1 MDVMPRLV
9 DYKVSILLFAR
20 CFKSSNT
27 SPTETLLNSNS
38 SGRLYGVFTTW
49 STNKYWVG
57 AGVYIEETQ
66 TKMCFK
72 LPEEYNIFQVK
83 ITAIIIYMIKI
94 LPRALDDIFT
104 T

>member
-1 MDVMPRLV
+1 MDVMPRLL
-9 DYKVSILLFAR
+9 DYKVSFLLFTS
-20 CFKSSNT
+20 CFKSSIT

-38 SGRLYGVFTTW
+38 SGRLYRVFTAW
-49 STNKYWVG
+49 STNNYGVG

-72 LPEEYNIFQVK
+72 LPEEYNIFQIK

-94 LPRALDDIFT
+94 LPRALNDILT